1 MEFVVRE
8 IIMITV
14 KGFKFEKEW
23 INYYNDI
30 VKYKFF
36 FYNIRFFMYK
46 MFIGIQIIVQFII
59 YLLKFYFVL
68 KI

>member
-23 INYYNDI
+23 IDYYNDI
-30 VKYKFF
+30 VKYNFF
-36 FYNIRFFMYK
+36 
-46 MFIGIQIIVQFII
+46 
-59 YLLKFYFVL
+59 L
-68 KI
+68 